1 MNTFEHDDMMKKKK
15 LNNTCSLLIMLLVYL
30 HFTCKQIGQ
39 RIDFSSK
46 NLHKLTEW
54 HTNN

>member
-30 HFTCKQIGQ
+30 HFTCK
-39 RIDFSSK
+39 
-46 NLHKLTEW
+46 
-54 HTNN
+54 TNWSENRLFFKESP